1 MSRLFIAPSIL
12 SADFSDMGKAVDD
25 IAGAGADWVHIDVM
39 DGCFVPPITF
49 GAKMAADLR
58 NRTALPFDAHLMT
71 RTPENH
77 IAAFAAAGADYITF
91 HVEAAVHAH
100 GIVQSIH
107 RLGKKAGVSIV
118 PSTPVSAIG
127 CLLPFVDLV
136 LVMTVNP
143 GYGGQTCITECL
155 TKLDELARLRASKNL
170 SFLTSVD
177 GGITETTA
185 EHARAAGA
193 DVLVTGSA
201 FFASGDKAAIVK
213 KLRGSA

>member
-1 MSRLFIAPSIL
+1 
-12 SADFSDMGKAVDD
+12 
-25 IAGAGADWVHIDVM
+25 M

-58 NRTALPFDAHLMT
+58 GRTALPFDVHLMT

-77 IAAFAAAGADYITF
+77 IPAFAAAGADLITF

-100 GIVQSIH
+100 GIVQSIR
-107 RLGKKAGVSIV
+107 RLGKKAGISIV
-118 PSTPVSAIG
+118 PSTPVSAVT

-143 GYGGQTCITECL
+143 GYGGQACITECF
-155 TKLDELARLRASKNL
+155 TKLGELAHLRDNLGL

-177 GGITETTA
+177 GGINCDTA
-185 EHARAAGA
+185 EAARAAGA

-201 FFASGDKAAIVK
+201 FFAAGDKAAIVRN
-213 KLRGSA
+213 LRGTA